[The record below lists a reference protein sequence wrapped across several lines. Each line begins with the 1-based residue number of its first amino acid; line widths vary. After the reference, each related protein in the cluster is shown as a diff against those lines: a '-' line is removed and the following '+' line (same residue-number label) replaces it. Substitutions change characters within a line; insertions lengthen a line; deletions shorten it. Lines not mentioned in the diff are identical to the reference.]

1 MDGKTFRYTVKE
13 SPLSGLAQKARALNV
28 KASGYASVD
37 VWSVVYRGA
46 GFVGA
51 VTMVGPDATKADVTD
66 LAKSAYAHAIQALS
80 QQ

>member
-28 KASGYASVD
+28 KAAGYASVD
-37 VWSVVYRGA
+37 VWSVVYQAA

-51 VTMVGPDATKADVTD
+51 VTIVGPDASEAAAKE
-66 LAKSAYAHAIQALS
+66 LASQAYGYAAQTLS
-80 QQ
+80 